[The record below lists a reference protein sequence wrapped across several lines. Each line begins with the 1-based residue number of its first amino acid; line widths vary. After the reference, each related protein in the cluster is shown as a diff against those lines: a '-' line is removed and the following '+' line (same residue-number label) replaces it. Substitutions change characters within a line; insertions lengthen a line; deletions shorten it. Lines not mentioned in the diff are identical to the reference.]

1 MINLDE
7 LWNFE
12 DFPKL
17 WEDETEDNLYC
28 MNDDAFSF
36 NYNSLENN
44 ALEENL
50 LLP

>member
-17 WEDETEDNLYC
+17 WEDEPEDHLYN
-28 MNDDAFSF
+28 MNNDAFLF
-36 NYNSLENN
+36 NYNYLENN